1 MKRKATMRN
10 RRLTIFPLAII
21 LMSGCGDESSTAP
34 EMTEL
39 IGTWQITS
47 WTITQVAAPMTVVN
61 PFATAPEGGTDPIT
75 DATLYLYNDGTLLSI
90 FNFPD
95 TLTSNSAL
103 PGGDQ
108 IFLDASDYPV
118 NTWCVF
124 AFGEVFDSFCLKRD
138 GEVPGA
144 TEFVIDAGD
153 NSQQILTFVRNGDDM
168 TLSGSDGVLYDFGLG
183 AGAEPATVM
192 MTLVRVIRDYD
203 RPNITD
209 PENR

>member
-34 EMTEL
+34 EMLEL
-39 IGTWQITS
+39 IGTWQVTS

-61 PFATAPEGGTDPIT
+61 PFVTAPEGGTDPIT
-75 DATLYLYNDGTLLSI
+75 DGTLFLYDDGTLLSI

-108 IFLDASDYPV
+108 IFLDASEYPI
-118 NTWCVF
+118 NSWCVF
-124 AFGEVFDSFCLKRD
+124 AAGEVYDTFCLKRD
-138 GEVPGA
+138 GKLPG
-144 TEFVIDAGD
+144 TDEFVIDAGD
-153 NSQQILTFVRNGDDM
+153 TDQQIWTFSRTGDDM
-168 TLSGSDGVLYDFGLG
+168 TLSGSDGVEYDFGS
-183 AGAEPATVM
+183 GAEPATFM
-192 MTLVRVIRDYD
+192 MTLDRVIIEYN

>member
-10 RRLTIFPLAII
+10 RRLTIFPLAMI
-21 LMSGCGDESSTAP
+21 LMSGCDESSTAP
-34 EMTEL
+34 EMLEL
-39 IGTWQITS
+39 IGTWQVAS

-61 PFATAPEGGTDPIT
+61 PFVTAPVGGAAPII
-75 DATLYLYNDGTLLSI
+75 DAALYLYDDGTLLSI

-103 PGGDQ
+103 PGGGQ
-108 IFLDASDYPV
+108 IFLDASEYPI
-118 NTWCVF
+118 NSWCVF
-124 AFGEVFDSFCLKRD
+124 AAGEVYDSFCLKRD

-168 TLSGSDGVLYDFGLG
+168 TLSGSDGVVYDFGG
-183 AGAEPATVM
+183 GAEPATVM
-192 MTLVRVIRDYD
+192 MTLDRVIIDYD

-209 PENR
+209 NNR